1 MSLFVL
7 GHLIGNFLVE
17 KYFYIWQTAKI
28 HQEMQE
34 IDLQGLQGISKLLQI
49 LYTARIGKLL
59 QVLVKIWWLLY
70 IFMELRT
77 WKKYASLSW
86 FMATLQNASLLNIMV
101 DRSFFNIKKKNIFFL
116 KLKSRNCKLFLNI
129 NN

>member
-17 KYFYIWQTAKI
+17 KYFYIWQTDKI
-28 HQEMQE
+28 EQEMQV
-34 IDLQGLQGISKLLQI
+34 INLQGLLCISKLLQI
-49 LYTARIGKLL
+49 LHTARIGKLL

-86 FMATLQNASLLNIMV
+86 FMATLQNASLLNIKL
-101 DRSFFNIKKKNIFFL
+101 DRSFFNNFFSISIIKD
-116 KLKSRNCKLFLNI
+116 SQGLFQGSPG
-129 NN
+129 

>member
-86 FMATLQNASLLNIMV
+86 FMATLQNASLLNIKL
-101 DRSFFNIKKKNIFFL
+101 DRSFFNKKNIFFL